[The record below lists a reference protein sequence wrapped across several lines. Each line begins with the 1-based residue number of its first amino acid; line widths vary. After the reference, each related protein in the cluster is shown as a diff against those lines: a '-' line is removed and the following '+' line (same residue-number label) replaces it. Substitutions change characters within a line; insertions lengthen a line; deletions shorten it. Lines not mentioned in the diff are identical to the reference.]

1 MTELPQPA
9 EPVAERTC
17 RVHVE
22 GFDGPLELLLSLVK
36 ERQFDIMTVPL
47 ASVAEQYLAFVSGM
61 EHLDIDSAAEYLVIA
76 ATLAFLKSRSLL
88 PPLPAELQE
97 EGEQS
102 PEEVEERLRRRLIAY
117 SKFREIATVLRD
129 QADDVSGFYWRPG
142 GDPMAE
148 LNQRYSID
156 TQRLARA
163 LERALAQAK
172 PEKRTIVRERFSL
185 VLQMQYVK
193 RRLGDAPRIS
203 FLTLIEEYDR
213 QGIIVTFLAVLE
225 LVRQNQLAISQ
236 EAFDEEL
243 FVMPYEEVVEL
254 SVN

>member
-1 MTELPQPA
+1 
-9 EPVAERTC
+9 
-17 RVHVE
+17 
-22 GFDGPLELLLSLVK
+22 LLNLVK

-61 EHLDIDSAAEYLVIA
+61 ENLNIDTAAEYLVIA

-88 PPLPAELQE
+88 PPLPAELIE

-102 PEEVEERLRRRLIAY
+102 PEEVEERLRQRLIAY
-117 SKFREIATVLRD
+117 SKFREVAPILRER
-129 QADDVSGFYWRPG
+129 ADEASGFYWRPG

-163 LERALAQAK
+163 LERALSQAK
-172 PEKRTIVRERFSL
+172 PERRTIVRERFSL
-185 VLQMQYVK
+185 VMQMDHVMK
-193 RRLGDAPRIS
+193 RIRSESRLTFTDLIGD
-203 FLTLIEEYDR
+203 YDR

-225 LVRQNQLAISQ
+225 LVRQNRLAISQ
-236 EAFDEEL
+236 ESFDEEL
-243 FVMPYEEVVEL
+243 FVTSYEVAQL